1 MSTLSIIV
9 ITILAALAVIL
20 LLAAISALAYAH
32 ILLRRQ
38 ITAFSLTVTSTNA
51 KLDQQFAK
59 LDTLIASIHGHEIQ
73 EAAKDILNQTPK
85 IAALATRIEQATTIF
100 AGLCRELTGEIG
112 ISQSS
117 LERARASG
125 LGPEDYAPANGPA
138 DRYVTRSRTSSL
150 DAEQFAAEAA
160 ENSLSDPSD
169 LDTLP

>member
-9 ITILAALAVIL
+9 ITILAALATLL

-32 ILLRRQ
+32 VLLRRQ
-38 ITAFSLTVTSTNA
+38 IISFSLTVTSTNA

-125 LGPEDYAPANGPA
+125 LGPEDYAPSGPGEH
-138 DRYVTRSRTSSL
+138 YVTRSRTSSL

-160 ENSLSDPSD
+160 ENSISDPSD